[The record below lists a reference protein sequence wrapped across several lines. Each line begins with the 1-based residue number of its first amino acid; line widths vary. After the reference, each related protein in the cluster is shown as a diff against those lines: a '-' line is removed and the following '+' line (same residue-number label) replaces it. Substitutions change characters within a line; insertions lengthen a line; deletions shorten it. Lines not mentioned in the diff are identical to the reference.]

1 METFLIFGGFVLG
14 LILLVKGADEMV
26 KSAIQIAVKFKLP
39 NSVIG
44 ATFIG
49 FGTSAPELFTSTG
62 AAINGD
68 LSLAIGNIIGSNIA
82 NSLLVLAVL
91 YLFIDKDFSKK
102 ININQISPVWMMIFT
117 TIFVSTYILTNQF
130 PLILGIVLLSLVV
143 FVTYKMVNEEAID
156 EEELVSEEKKYIWFR
171 GILAISIT
179 IFGSSLVVDNAIAI
193 ADLFNISSLIV
204 GVTII
209 AIGTSLPEVAGAISA
224 ARLKKPDLIM
234 GNVFGSNLF
243 NIGLVGGSAIIFEPG
258 EISSNIDYQMFLMY
272 FVSFLAVLLTRY
284 VIKEMSC
291 GNYFHS
297 CIFWILYLVLF

>member
-91 YLFIDKDFSKK
+91 YLFIDKGFSKK

-130 PLILGIVLLSLVV
+130 PLVLGIVLLSLVI

-156 EEELVSEEKKYIWFR
+156 EEELVSEEKKYIWLR

-272 FVSFLAVLLTRY
+272 FLSFLAVLLTRY
-284 VIKEMSC
+284 VIKRNVLV
-291 GNYFHS
+291 GIIFIAAYFGF
-297 CIFWILYLVLF
+297 IFSLF

>member
-284 VIKEMSC
+284 VIKRNVLV
-291 GNYFHS
+291 GIIFIAGYFGF
-297 CIFWILYLVLF
+297 IFSLF

>member
-130 PLILGIVLLSLVV
+130 PLILGIVLLSLVI

-156 EEELVSEEKKYIWFR
+156 EEELVTEEKKFIWFR

-284 VIKEMSC
+284 VIKRNVLV
-291 GNYFHS
+291 GIIFIAAYFGF
-297 CIFWILYLVLF
+297 IFSLF

>member
-130 PLILGIVLLSLVV
+130 PLILGIVLLSLVI

-284 VIKEMSC
+284 VIKRNVLV
-291 GNYFHS
+291 GIIFIVAYFGF
-297 CIFWILYLVLF
+297 IFSLF

>member
-130 PLILGIVLLSLVV
+130 PLILGIVLLSLVI

-156 EEELVSEEKKYIWFR
+156 EEELVTEEKKYIWVR
-171 GILAISIT
+171 GILAIAIT

-193 ADLFNISSLIV
+193 AELFNISSLIV

-284 VIKEMSC
+284 VIKRNIPV
-291 GNYFHS
+291 GILFITAYFGF
-297 CIFWILYLVLF
+297 IFSLF

>member
-130 PLILGIVLLSLVV
+130 PLVLGIVLLSLVI

-284 VIKEMSC
+284 VIKRNVLV
-291 GNYFHS
+291 GIIFIAAYFGFIYS
-297 CIFWILYLVLF
+297 LF

>member
-130 PLILGIVLLSLVV
+130 PLILGIVLLSLVI

-156 EEELVSEEKKYIWFR
+156 EEELVMEEKKYIWVR
-171 GILAISIT
+171 GILAITIT

-224 ARLKKPDLIM
+224 ARLRKPDLIM

-243 NIGLVGGSAIIFEPG
+243 NIGLVGGSAILFEPG

-284 VIKEMSC
+284 VIKRNIFV
-291 GNYFHS
+291 GIIFITAYFAF
-297 CIFWILYLVLF
+297 IFSLF

>member
-1 METFLIFGGFVLG
+1 METFLIFGGFILG

-130 PLILGIVLLSLVV
+130 PLVLGIVLLSLVI

-224 ARLKKPDLIM
+224 ARLRKPDLIM

-284 VIKEMSC
+284 VIKRNVLV
-291 GNYFHS
+291 GIIFIAAYFGF
-297 CIFWILYLVLF
+297 IFSLF

>member
-91 YLFIDKDFSKK
+91 YLFIDKGFSKK

-130 PLILGIVLLSLVV
+130 PLVLGIVLLSLVI

-156 EEELVSEEKKYIWFR
+156 EEELVSEEKKYIWLR

-272 FVSFLAVLLTRY
+272 FVSFLAILLTRY
-284 VIKEMSC
+284 VIKRNVLV
-291 GNYFHS
+291 GIIFIAAYFGF
-297 CIFWILYLVLF
+297 IFSLF

>member
-1 METFLIFGGFVLG
+1 METFLIFGGFILG

-130 PLILGIVLLSLVV
+130 PLVLGIVLLSLVI

-156 EEELVSEEKKYIWFR
+156 EEELVTEEKKFIWFR

-284 VIKEMSC
+284 VIKRNVLV
-291 GNYFHS
+291 GIIFITAYFGF
-297 CIFWILYLVLF
+297 IFSLF

>member
-130 PLILGIVLLSLVV
+130 PLILGIVLLSLVI

-224 ARLKKPDLIM
+224 ARLRKPDLIM

-243 NIGLVGGSAIIFEPG
+243 NIGLVGGSAIVFEPG

-284 VIKEMSC
+284 VIKRNVLV
-291 GNYFHS
+291 GIIFIAAYFGF
-297 CIFWILYLVLF
+297 IFSLF

>member
-1 METFLIFGGFVLG
+1 MDTLIIFGGFLVG

-39 NSVIG
+39 NSIIG

-49 FGTSAPELFTSTG
+49 FGTSAPELFASTG

-68 LSLAIGNIIGSNIA
+68 LSLGIGNIIGSNIA

-91 YLFIDKDFSKK
+91 YLFIDKSYQKK
-102 ININQISPVWMMIFT
+102 ININQISPVWMMILT

-130 PLILGIVLLSLVV
+130 PFILGIVLLSLVI
-143 FVTYKMVNEEAID
+143 FVTYKMVTEEAVD
-156 EEELVSEEKKYIWFR
+156 EEGLITEERNFIWLR
-171 GILAISIT
+171 GVIAIATT
-179 IFGSSLVVDNAIAI
+179 IFGSTLVVDNAIAI
-193 ADLFNISSLIV
+193 AELFNISSLIV

-224 ARLKKPDLIM
+224 ARLKKPDLVM

-243 NIGLVGGSAIIFEPG
+243 NIGLVGGSAIIIEPG
-258 EISSNIDYQMFLMY
+258 EIASNIDYQMFLMY
-272 FVSFLAVLLTRY
+272 FASFLAVLLTRY
-284 VIKEMSC
+284 VIKRNIVL
-291 GNYFHS
+291 GVIFLLIYFGF
-297 CIFWILYLVLF
+297 IFSLF

>member
-258 EISSNIDYQMFLMY
+258 EISSSIDYQMFLMY

-284 VIKEMSC
+284 VIKRNVLV
-291 GNYFHS
+291 GIIFIAAYFGF
-297 CIFWILYLVLF
+297 IFSLF

>member
-91 YLFIDKDFSKK
+91 YLFIDKGFSKK
-102 ININQISPVWMMIFT
+102 IKINQISPVWMMIFT

-130 PLILGIVLLSLVV
+130 PLVLGIVLLSLVI

-156 EEELVSEEKKYIWFR
+156 EEELVSEEKKYIWLR

-284 VIKEMSC
+284 VIKRNVLV
-291 GNYFHS
+291 GIIFIAAYFGF
-297 CIFWILYLVLF
+297 IFSLF

>member
-130 PLILGIVLLSLVV
+130 PLVLGIVLLSLVI

-156 EEELVSEEKKYIWFR
+156 EEELVSEEKKYIWLR

-234 GNVFGSNLF
+234 GNIFGSNLF

-284 VIKEMSC
+284 VIKRNILV
-291 GNYFHS
+291 GIIFIAAYFGF
-297 CIFWILYLVLF
+297 IFSLF

>member
-130 PLILGIVLLSLVV
+130 PLVLGIVLLSLVI

-284 VIKEMSC
+284 VIKRNIPV
-291 GNYFHS
+291 GILFITAYFGF
-297 CIFWILYLVLF
+297 IFSLF

>member
-91 YLFIDKDFSKK
+91 YLFIDKGFSKK

-130 PLILGIVLLSLVV
+130 PLVLGIVLLSLVI

-156 EEELVSEEKKYIWFR
+156 EEELVSEEKKYIWLR

-243 NIGLVGGSAIIFEPG
+243 NIGLVGGSAIIFKPG

-284 VIKEMSC
+284 VIKRNVLV
-291 GNYFHS
+291 GIIFIAAYFGF
-297 CIFWILYLVLF
+297 IFSLF

>member
-130 PLILGIVLLSLVV
+130 PLVLGIVLLSLVI

-156 EEELVSEEKKYIWFR
+156 EEELVSEEKKYIWLR

-272 FVSFLAVLLTRY
+272 FVSFHAVLLTRY
-284 VIKEMSC
+284 VIKRNTLV
-291 GNYFHS
+291 GIIFIAAYFGF
-297 CIFWILYLVLF
+297 IFSLF

>member
-117 TIFVSTYILTNQF
+117 TIFVSTYILTNEF
-130 PLILGIVLLSLVV
+130 PLILGIVLLSLVI

-156 EEELVSEEKKYIWFR
+156 EEELVTEEKKYIWVR
-171 GILAISIT
+171 GILAIAIT

-193 ADLFNISSLIV
+193 AELFNISSLIV

-284 VIKEMSC
+284 VIKRNIPV
-291 GNYFHS
+291 GIIFITAYFGF
-297 CIFWILYLVLF
+297 IFSLF

>member
-284 VIKEMSC
+284 VIKRNILI
-291 GNYFHS
+291 GIIFIVAYFGF
-297 CIFWILYLVLF
+297 IFSLF

>member
-91 YLFIDKDFSKK
+91 YLFIDKGFSKK

-130 PLILGIVLLSLVV
+130 PLVLGIVLLSLVI

-171 GILAISIT
+171 GVLAISIT

-284 VIKEMSC
+284 VIKRNVLV
-291 GNYFHS
+291 GIIFIAAYFGF
-297 CIFWILYLVLF
+297 IFSLF

>member
-130 PLILGIVLLSLVV
+130 PIILGIVLLSLVI

-156 EEELVSEEKKYIWFR
+156 EEELVTEEKKYIWVR
-171 GILAISIT
+171 GILAIAIT

-193 ADLFNISSLIV
+193 AELFNISSLIV

-284 VIKEMSC
+284 VIKRNIPV
-291 GNYFHS
+291 GIIFITAYFGF
-297 CIFWILYLVLF
+297 IFSLF

>member
-130 PLILGIVLLSLVV
+130 PLILGIVLLSLVI

-284 VIKEMSC
+284 VIKRNVLV
-291 GNYFHS
+291 GIIFIAAYFVF
-297 CIFWILYLVLF
+297 I

>member
-130 PLILGIVLLSLVV
+130 PLILGIVLLSLVI

-171 GILAISIT
+171 GISAITIT

-193 ADLFNISSLIV
+193 ADLFNISSLLV

-284 VIKEMSC
+284 VIKRNVLV
-291 GNYFHS
+291 GIIFIAAYFGF
-297 CIFWILYLVLF
+297 IFSLF

>member
-130 PLILGIVLLSLVV
+130 PLVLGIVLLSLVI

-272 FVSFLAVLLTRY
+272 FVSFLAILLTRY
-284 VIKEMSC
+284 VIKRNVLV
-291 GNYFHS
+291 GIIFIAAYFGF
-297 CIFWILYLVLF
+297 IFSLF

>member
-130 PLILGIVLLSLVV
+130 PLILGIVLLSLVI

-156 EEELVSEEKKYIWFR
+156 EEELVSEEKKYIWLR

-193 ADLFNISSLIV
+193 ADLFNISSLVV

-284 VIKEMSC
+284 VIKRNVLV
-291 GNYFHS
+291 GIIFIAAYFGF
-297 CIFWILYLVLF
+297 IFSLF

>member
-91 YLFIDKDFSKK
+91 YLFIDKGFSKK

-130 PLILGIVLLSLVV
+130 PLVLGIVLLSLVI

-156 EEELVSEEKKYIWFR
+156 EEELVSEEKKYIWLR

-224 ARLKKPDLIM
+224 ARLKKPDLII

-284 VIKEMSC
+284 VIKRNVLV
-291 GNYFHS
+291 GIIFIAAYFGF
-297 CIFWILYLVLF
+297 IFSLF

>member
-130 PLILGIVLLSLVV
+130 PLILGIVLLSLVI

-156 EEELVSEEKKYIWFR
+156 EEELVTEEKKYIWVR
-171 GILAISIT
+171 GTLAIAIT

-193 ADLFNISSLIV
+193 AELFNISSLIV

-284 VIKEMSC
+284 VVKRNIPV
-291 GNYFHS
+291 GIIFITAYFGF
-297 CIFWILYLVLF
+297 IFSLF

>member
-130 PLILGIVLLSLVV
+130 PLILGIVLLSLVI

-284 VIKEMSC
+284 VIKRNVLV
-291 GNYFHS
+291 GIIFIAAYFGF
-297 CIFWILYLVLF
+297 IFSLF